1 MRYFIFDTGV
11 TLSKPDYTQ
20 HDKEF
25 EQYFWSKGR
34 FNKVR
39 EGDKFIYRKPSKVS
53 ANKQFYFFGI
63 GTVGEIIKIGEDK
76 FGKDNVICKV
86 IEPVRFENLVFQKD
100 DALLNYDWK
109 WKKRIKENGWGQF
122 FNNYGMN
129 KIPQE
134 DFDFLCSLGLDS
146 TNSEYAEVDNLEL
159 VKSHLNFSYQN
170 QEAEDRYSKTK
181 TRGSEQKIFSDNV
194 KIIYNNQCCISGI
207 KTRSLLQGCHI
218 SPWAKDKKNRQNL
231 NNSLCLSLIL
241 HKCYDEGIIT
251 IDQDYKVLLSTK
263 IDDKELIRYLSN
275 YNRKKINLPIKREFY
290 PDKKFLLNHT
300 NTVYKG

>member
-39 EGDKFIYRKPSKVS
+39 AGDKFIYRKPSKVS
-53 ANKQFYFFGI
+53 ANNQFYFFGF
-63 GTVGEIIKIGEDK
+63 GTVGEITKIGEDEY
-76 FGKDNVICKV
+76 GKDNVICKV
-86 IEPVRFENLVFQKD
+86 LEPVRFENLVFQND
-100 DALLNYDWK
+100 DVLLNYDWK

-129 KIPQE
+129 EIPKE
-134 DFDFLCSLGLDS
+134 DFDFLCSVGLGSINSIDVKSDS
-146 TNSEYAEVDNLEL
+146 LEL
-159 VKSHLNFSYQN
+159 VKSHINLNHQN
-170 QEAEDRYSKTK
+170 EEVEDRYSNVK
-181 TRGSEQKIFSDNV
+181 TRGPEQKVFSDNV
-194 KIIYNNQCCISGI
+194 KIIYNNQCCITGI

-218 SPWAKDKKNRQNL
+218 SPWGKDKKNRQNL
-231 NNSLCLSLIL
+231 NNGLCLSLIL

-263 IDDKELIRYLSN
+263 IDDDELFSYLFP
-275 YNRKKINLPIKREFY
+275 YNRKKIKLPIKREFY
-290 PDKKFLLNHT
+290 PDKKLLLNHT
-300 NTVYKG
+300 NEVFKG